1 MPPARSSLQ
10 GLSRDHSCVGCLP
23 RQVPAE
29 SGASFDEAMVAFKG
43 RSSMKHYLPMKPVKR
58 GFKIW
63 VRADSHN
70 GYICQFEC
78 YTGRKGDTT
87 EVGLGGSVVTRL
99 REIWWGR
106 ITTFTW
112 IVFPLYRALLTD
124 NIYCTGTIRTNR
136 CSFPPDLKVMAKK
149 GLAKRGDSVVRQDGN
164 VSVTVWQDSRPTTF
178 MSSA

>member
-1 MPPARSSLQ
+1 MVTSASL
-10 GLSRDHSCVGCLP
+10 S
-23 RQVPAE
+23 
-29 SGASFDEAMVAFKG
+29 
-43 RSSMKHYLPMKPVKR
+43 
-58 GFKIW
+58 
-63 VRADSHN
+63 
-70 GYICQFEC
+70 
-78 YTGRKGDTT
+78 
-87 EVGLGGSVVTRL
+87 VTRDGRVTPPRWGWAVRLSPAL

-178 MSSA
+178 MSSGHCPDQTIG